1 MLIVLVTVRGI
12 TRADRHGTAEP
23 HMETDPTHDP
33 RSTIWEIRTNLGRH
47 TRAGTEVTGWLW
59 EISRGAELGHV
70 FIEMS
75 ASAWSTD
82 PLDLPEDT
90 RQALET
96 DGRTELLKVLDRD
109 DPPPVIR
116 CGPTGCAD

>member
-1 MLIVLVTVRGI
+1 LRSTAIRSPEGLDKVFGADLIGAKSDACGLRRVVLRRRGGRLPTAPRASRSLPRGEVLIVQVHVI
-12 TRADRHGTAEP
+12 
-23 HMETDPTHDP
+23 
-33 RSTIWEIRTNLGRH
+33 I
-47 TRAGTEVTGWLW
+47 
-59 EISRGAELGHV
+59 EISG
-70 FIEMS
+70 
-75 ASAWSTD
+75 SAWSTD

>member
-1 MLIVLVTVRGI
+1 
-12 TRADRHGTAEP
+12 
-23 HMETDPTHDP
+23 METDPTHDP
-33 RSTIWEIRTNLGRH
+33 RGTTWEIRTNLGRH
-47 TRAGTEVTGWLW
+47 ARAGTESTGWLW
-59 EISRGAELGHV
+59 EISRGDQLAHV
-70 FIEMS
+70 IIEIS

-96 DGRTELLKVLDRD
+96 DGRTELLKALDRD